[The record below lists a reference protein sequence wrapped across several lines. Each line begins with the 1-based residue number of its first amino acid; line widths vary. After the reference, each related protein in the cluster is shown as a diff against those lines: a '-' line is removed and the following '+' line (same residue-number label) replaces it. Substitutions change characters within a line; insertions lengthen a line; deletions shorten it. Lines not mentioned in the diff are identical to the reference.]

1 MTELWEARELLWTFT
16 LRELRVRYKQSFLG
30 ALWAIIQPL
39 SLMVVFTIFF
49 GGLAKLDSDGRPYP
63 VFSYVGLLPWSL
75 FAGALGLAIPSL
87 AANADLITK
96 VYFPRITVPLSSILV
111 AGVDFLVA
119 ASIFIVMLFYYKIS
133 LTWMAL
139 YTIPLLLIQMVFT
152 AGVCLFFSALNVFYR
167 DVRFALPLVIQ
178 LWIYVVPVI
187 YSSDIVRPEYRA
199 IYMAD
204 PMAVV
209 VDGFRKCL
217 LKGQPPHSGEMLIG
231 ALLALLTL
239 AIGLIYFR
247 WVEQAFADIV

>member
-1 MTELWEARELLWTFT
+1 
-16 LRELRVRYKQSFLG
+16 
-30 ALWAIIQPL
+30 
-39 SLMVVFTIFF
+39 MVVFTVFF
-49 GGLAKLDSDGRPYP
+49 GGLAGIQSDGQPYP

-75 FAGALGLAIPSL
+75 FAGSLGLAIPSL

-119 ASIFIVMLFYYKIS
+119 TSILIVMLFYYRIS
-133 LTWMAL
+133 LTWTAF
-139 YTIPLLLIQMVFT
+139 YVVPLLMIQLVFT

-187 YSSDIVRPEYRA
+187 YSSDIVRPEYRTL
-199 IYMAD
+199 YMAD

-217 LKGQPPHSGEMLIG
+217 LKGQSPPGSEMLVG
-231 ALLALLTL
+231 AVLAVVTL